1 MATTSKPQKPT
12 YEELVATIQEL
23 QARIVELEAELAKAR
38 KNSETSSKPPSSDVV
53 NPKPKNKKP
62 GRPKKRKRGGNRGIL
77 GTNGRLLKN
86 PKSIST
92 LTTIWMVVRTA
103 VGTLSWIMRSL
114 ASYNKS
120 ISRPLPL
127 SSMSIARSVVG
138 VSRAKK
144 CITFRFRRMSGEPDW
159 SALD

>member
-1 MATTSKPQKPT
+1 MAVP
-12 YEELVATIQEL
+12 
-23 QARIVELEAELAKAR
+23 R
-38 KNSETSSKPPSSDVV
+38 SE
-53 NPKPKNKKP
+53 NE
-62 GRPKKRKRGGNRGIL
+62 GGTL

-86 PKSIST
+86 PKSINT

-103 VGTLSWIMRSL
+103 VGRLSWMMRIL

-120 ISRPLPL
+120 ISCPLPL

-144 CITFRFRRMSGEPDW
+144 CITFRFPRMSGEPDW